1 MFSPSLGEFK
11 QRCRKGNLIPVY
23 LEMPADVETPVS
35 AFLKIAGQARR
46 AFLLESVENGEQVGR
61 YSFLGADPD
70 EVLAVRQG
78 VVEYTCRGKT
88 RVLSRSKDPITVLR
102 KLMQR
107 YRTVNDPALPPFF
120 GGAVGYLAYD
130 MARYFERLPAKNPDD
145 LKLPEALLIFTENLL
160 VFDHVKHIIKIVSN
174 AHITGDPEKAYRR
187 AQGAIRS
194 LAKKLAGSL
203 PRLPVRRRAGK
214 IKLVSNIS
222 RKDFISNV
230 RRSKAY
236 IRAGDIIQVQISQ
249 RVSARSTAA
258 PFDVYRAL
266 RAVNPSPYMFYLR
279 FQECELIG
287 SSPELLVKREGQVVS
302 TRPIAGTMKR
312 GTDAESDRRQAER
325 LLGDPK
331 ERAEHIML
339 VDLGRNDLGRVCTYG
354 TVQVPELMVIEKY
367 SHVMH
372 IVSQVDGRLASG
384 QDQFDV
390 LRAAFP
396 AGTVTGA
403 PKIRAM
409 EIIEE
414 LETCRRGPYAGAV
427 GYFNYSG
434 SLDTAITIRTILYT
448 RGKYYL
454 QAAAGIVADS
464 QPEREYQETLS
475 KMQALVQAL
484 ELAHQGWPSRGT
496 LGWKGGRGK

>member
-1 MFSPSLGEFK
+1 MFSPSLQEFK

-35 AFLKIAGQARR
+35 AFLKIAGRAHR

-70 EVLAVRQG
+70 EVVAVRQG
-78 VVEYTCRGKT
+78 VVEHTCRGKT
-88 RVLSRSKDPITVLR
+88 KVISRDKDPIAVLHE
-102 KLMQR
+102 LMQR
-107 YRTVNDPALPPFF
+107 YRTVNDPGLPPFF

-130 MARYFERLPAKNPDD
+130 MVRYFERLPAKNPDD
-145 LKLPEALLIFTENLL
+145 LGLPEALLFFTENLL

-187 AQGAIRS
+187 ARGAILS
-194 LAKKLAGSL
+194 LAKKLAGPL

-214 IKLVSNIS
+214 IKLESNIS

-230 RRSKAY
+230 RRSKEY

-249 RVSARSTAA
+249 RFSARSTAA

-287 SSPELLVKREGQVVS
+287 SSPELLVKREGPVVS
-302 TRPIAGTMKR
+302 ARPIAGTMKR
-312 GTDAESDRRQAER
+312 GGDAESDRRQAER
-325 LLGDPK
+325 LLADPK

-339 VDLGRNDLGRVCTYG
+339 VDLGRNDLGRVCAYG

-384 QDQFDV
+384 RDQFDA

-434 SLDTAITIRTILYT
+434 NLDTAITIRTIVYT
-448 RGKYYL
+448 QGKYYL

-464 QPEREYQETLS
+464 RPEREYQETLS
-475 KMQALVQAL
+475 KMQALVKAL
-484 ELAHQGWPSRGT
+484 ELAHQGWPSGGT
-496 LGWKGGRGK
+496 LGRKGRRGK